1 MLSDLP
7 ANILLV
13 EDEAVLRE
21 LAAENL
27 ADAGFNVVEA
37 SDGTTGLDA
46 LQSDIPI
53 DVLLSDI
60 KLPGMNGYELAEAGK
75 ALRPELIVILMTGYA
90 PLPLPQTLESVVYR
104 ILQKPFKLEALPDTV
119 AAALDHYSAS
129 GITGTCRLTS
139 HDSAGDPHA

>member
-1 MLSDLP
+1 MLANPP

-37 SDGTTGLDA
+37 SDGTTGLNA

-90 PLPLPQTLESVVYR
+90 PLPLPETLESVVYR
-104 ILQKPFKLEALPDTV
+104 ILQKPFKLEVLPDMVT
-119 AAALDHYSAS
+119 AALDHYSA
-129 GITGTCRLTS
+129 
-139 HDSAGDPHA
+139 